1 MICIRRFLFTSKKK
15 VFSLT
20 FQTNINLHMLRDMKR
35 SAHFKAVFDD
45 SWITV
50 DTTSLHRHKLCYCTI
65 ALICRILKLNSTSC
79 VIQGPDQDLAGTHQ
93 RLRDS
98 MSGRAE
104 VWFRSLTKRK
114 INPFRARTALG
125 PRPHGKKTWYDIN
138 VNVMQLL
145 YYTMNNYVE
154 LQPL

>member
-1 MICIRRFLFTSKKK
+1 
-15 VFSLT
+15 
-20 FQTNINLHMLRDMKR
+20 MLRDMKR

-104 VWFRSLTKRK
+104 VWFRSPTGQQK
-114 INPFRARTALG
+114 IYPAEIKNRARSQAARLMNIIT
-125 PRPHGKKTWYDIN
+125 
-138 VNVMQLL
+138 VNSF
-145 YYTMNNYVE
+145 
-154 LQPL
+154 